1 MPALPPAP
9 PLGGGSPVGSRGT
22 AMTGGGRERVLGCPV
37 DVVDMGAAVEA
48 LLDFV
53 AQPRNPPALV
63 VTLNPEMVMHAQRD
77 PEFAALLEHA
87 ALLVPDG
94 VGVVKALRRR
104 GHPVQQRVTGIDL
117 IRAYAPHAARLGHRI
132 ALCGAAPGVAARA
145 AEELRAETPGLQVVA
160 SDSGDPGP
168 AVAERLRAAR
178 PDVVCAAYGHG
189 AQELFLAEH
198 LPTIGAAAGIG
209 VGGALD
215 VLAGRVRRAPG
226 VIQAAGFE
234 WAWRLAREPRR
245 LRRQAVL
252 PLYWWRERREVAG
265 SR

>member
-1 MPALPPAP
+1 M
-9 PLGGGSPVGSRGT
+9 
-22 AMTGGGRERVLGCPV
+22 RERILGCPV
-37 DVVDMGAAVEA
+37 DVLDMDTAVQA
-48 LLDFV
+48 LLGFV
-53 AQPRNPPALV
+53 QARPQPPALI

-77 PEFAALLEHA
+77 PEFAALLDHA

-94 VGVVKALRRR
+94 VGIVNALRRR

-117 IRAYAPHAARLGHRI
+117 LRAYGPHAARLGHRI

-145 AEELRAETPGLQVVA
+145 ADELTREFPGLLVVA
-160 SDSGDPGP
+160 SDSGDPGD
-168 AVAERLRAAR
+168 AVAERLKAAR

-189 AQELFLAEH
+189 AQERFLAEH
-198 LPTIGAAAGIG
+198 LTAIGAAAGIG

-226 VIQAAGFE
+226 AVQAAGFE

-252 PLYWWRERREVAG
+252 PVYWWRERREA
-265 SR
+265 SRPH

>member
-1 MPALPPAP
+1 MRDPGVARPE
-9 PLGGGSPVGSRGT
+9 
-22 AMTGGGRERVLGCPV
+22 REHILGCPV
-37 DVVDMGAAVEA
+37 DVVDMDAAVQA

-53 AQPRNPPALV
+53 RERPTPPALV

-77 PEFAALLEHA
+77 PEFHALLDHA

-94 VGVVKALRRR
+94 VGIVKALRRR

-117 IRAYAPHAARLGHRI
+117 LRAYAPHAARLGHRI

-145 AEELRAETPGLQVVA
+145 AEELQAECPGLQVVA

-189 AQELFLAEH
+189 AQERFLAEH
-198 LPTIGAAAGIG
+198 LPHIGAPVGIG

-215 VLAGRVRRAPG
+215 VLAGRVRRAPS
-226 VIQAAGFE
+226 VVQAAGFE
-234 WAWRLAREPRR
+234 WAWRLVREPRR

-252 PLYWWRERREVAG
+252 PVYWWRERREVA
-265 SR
+265 STPH

>member
-1 MPALPPAP
+1 
-9 PLGGGSPVGSRGT
+9 
-22 AMTGGGRERVLGCPV
+22 
-37 DVVDMGAAVEA
+37 
-48 LLDFV
+48 
-53 AQPRNPPALV
+53 V

-77 PEFAALLEHA
+77 PAFAALLEGS

-94 VGVVKALRRR
+94 VGIVKALRRR

-117 IRAYAPHAARLGHRI
+117 LRAYAPRAARLGHRI

-145 AEELRAETPGLQVVA
+145 AQELAVEFPALQVVA
-160 SDSGDPGP
+160 SDSGDPGE
-168 AVAERLRAAR
+168 AVAERLHAAR

-189 AQELFLAEH
+189 AQERFLAEH
-198 LPTIGAAAGIG
+198 LPRIGAAVGIG

-226 VIQAAGFE
+226 AVQAAGLE

-245 LRRQAVL
+245 VRRQAVL
-252 PLYWWRERREVAG
+252 PVYWWRERREAAA
-265 SR
+265 RR

>member
-1 MPALPPAP
+1 MDTAVDAL
-9 PLGGGSPVGSRGT
+9 VGLVQAR
-22 AMTGGGRERVLGCPV
+22 P
-37 DVVDMGAAVEA
+37 
-48 LLDFV
+48 
-53 AQPRNPPALV
+53 QPPALII
-63 VTLNPEMVMHAQRD
+63 TLNPEMVMHAQRD
-77 PEFAALLEHA
+77 REFAALLDHA

-94 VGVVKALRRR
+94 VGIVNALRRR
-104 GHPVQQRVTGIDL
+104 GHPLQQRVTGIDL
-117 IRAYAPHAARLGHRI
+117 LRAYAPHAARLGHRI
-132 ALCGAAPGVAARA
+132 ALCGAAPGIAARA
-145 AEELRAETPGLQVVA
+145 AAELSHEFPGLQVVA

-178 PDVVCAAYGHG
+178 PDLVCAAYGHG
-189 AQELFLAEH
+189 AQERFLAEH

-215 VLAGRVRRAPG
+215 VLAGRVRRAPS

-252 PLYWWRERREVAG
+252 PVYWWRERREAA
-265 SR
+265 SAPH

>member
-1 MPALPPAP
+1 M
-9 PLGGGSPVGSRGT
+9 S
-22 AMTGGGRERVLGCPV
+22 RERILGCPV
-37 DVVDMGAAVEA
+37 DVVDMEGAVEA
-48 LLDFV
+48 LVGFV
-53 AQPRNPPALV
+53 QARGEPPALV

-77 PEFAALLEHA
+77 PAFAALLEGS

-94 VGVVKALRRR
+94 VGIVKALRRR

-117 IRAYAPHAARLGHRI
+117 LRAYAPRAARLGHRI

-145 AEELRAETPGLQVVA
+145 AQELAVEFPALQVVA
-160 SDSGDPGP
+160 SDSGDPGE
-168 AVAERLRAAR
+168 AVAERLHAAR

-189 AQELFLAEH
+189 AQERFLAEH
-198 LPTIGAAAGIG
+198 LPRIGAAVGIG

-226 VIQAAGFE
+226 AVQAAGLE

-245 LRRQAVL
+245 VRRQAVL
-252 PLYWWRERREVAG
+252 PVYWWRERREAAA
-265 SR
+265 RR

>member
-1 MPALPPAP
+1 MPDPGAHDPLPHDSSAP
-9 PLGGGSPVGSRGT
+9 PRP
-22 AMTGGGRERVLGCPV
+22 RERILGCPV
-37 DVVDMGAAVEA
+37 DVVDMDAAVSA
-48 LLDFV
+48 LVELV
-53 AQPRNPPALV
+53 QARAQPPALI

-77 PEFAALLEHA
+77 PAFRALLDAA

-94 VGVVKALRRR
+94 VGIVNALRRR

-117 IRAYAPHAARLGHRI
+117 LRAYAPHGARLGHRV

-145 AEELRAETPGLQVVA
+145 AQQLQAECPGLEVVA

-178 PDVVCAAYGHG
+178 PDLVCAAYGHG
-189 AQELFLAEH
+189 LQERFLAEH
-198 LPTIGAAAGIG
+198 LPRIGAAAGIG

-226 VIQAAGFE
+226 VVQAAGFE
-234 WAWRLAREPRR
+234 WAWRLLREPRR

-252 PLYWWRERREVAG
+252 PVYWWRERREAAA

>member
-1 MPALPPAP
+1 MN
-9 PLGGGSPVGSRGT
+9 
-22 AMTGGGRERVLGCPV
+22 REHILGCPV
-37 DVVDMGAAVEA
+37 DVLDMDEAVQA
-48 LLDFV
+48 LAGFV
-53 AQPRNPPALV
+53 RERPSPPALV

-77 PEFAALLEHA
+77 PQVAALLEHA

-94 VGVVKALRRR
+94 VGIVMALRRR

-117 IRAYAPHAARLGHRI
+117 LRAYAPLAAELGHRI
-132 ALCGAAPGVAARA
+132 ALCGAAPGVAAEA
-145 AEELRAETPGLQVVA
+145 ARVLGPAVVA
-160 SDSGDPGP
+160 SDSGDPD
-168 AVAERLRAAR
+168 AATADRLAAAR

-189 AQELFLAEH
+189 AQERFLAEH
-198 LPTIGAAAGIG
+198 LPRIGAAVGIG

-226 VIQAAGFE
+226 VLQAAGME

-252 PLYWWRERREVAG
+252 PVYWWKERREAAA

>member
-1 MPALPPAP
+1 MPALPPAAR
-9 PLGGGSPVGSRGT
+9 LRAGSPFGSLVA
-22 AMTGGGRERVLGCPV
+22 AMSRERILGCPV
-37 DVVDMGAAVEA
+37 DVLDMDEAVRA
-48 LLDFV
+48 LVGFV
-53 AQPRNPPALV
+53 ADRREPPALV

-77 PEFAALLEHA
+77 PEFTALLEHA

-94 VGVVKALRRR
+94 VGIVKALRRR

-117 IRAYAPHAARLGHRI
+117 LRAYAPHAARLGHRI

-145 AEELRAETPGLQVVA
+145 AEELQAECPGLQVVA

-168 AVAERLRAAR
+168 AVAERLAAAK

-189 AQELFLAEH
+189 RQERFLAEH
-198 LPTIGAAAGIG
+198 LPGIGAAVGIG

-226 VIQAAGFE
+226 VVQAAGFE
-234 WAWRLAREPRR
+234 WAWRLARQPHRI
-245 LRRQAVL
+245 RRQAVL
-252 PLYWWRERREVAG
+252 PLYWWRERREA
-265 SR
+265 SAPR

>member
-1 MPALPPAP
+1 
-9 PLGGGSPVGSRGT
+9 
-22 AMTGGGRERVLGCPV
+22 
-37 DVVDMGAAVEA
+37 MGAAVQA
-48 LLDFV
+48 LLDLV
-53 AQPRNPPALV
+53 ATPGADPALII
-63 VTLNPEMVMHAQRD
+63 TLNPEMVMHAQRD
-77 PEFAALLEHA
+77 PAFAALLDHA

-94 VGVVKALRRR
+94 VGIVNALRRR

-117 IRAYAPHAARLGHRI
+117 LRAYAPHAAALGHRI

-145 AEELRAETPGLQVVA
+145 AAELMRETPGLQVVA

-189 AQELFLAEH
+189 AQERFLAEH
-198 LPTIGAAAGIG
+198 LPTIGAAVGIG

-215 VLAGRVRRAPG
+215 VLAGKVRRAPAP
-226 VIQAAGFE
+226 VQRAGFE

-245 LRRQAVL
+245 IRRQAVL
-252 PLYWWRERREVAG
+252 PAYWWRERREAA
-265 SR
+265 SLR